1 MNLKLGHIKRIFNI
15 INKLDN
21 ETIIKFRNYLLDE
34 QIYFNTQL
42 EVYAVQ
48 VEYNDFQITFFNKDE
63 LEKTIEFLN
72 NKIQKSFEEEVK
84 EFTKQSKGM
93 AKRFYG
99 K

>member
-1 MNLKLGHIKRIFNI
+1 MSFKLSHIKRIFNVI
-15 INKLDN
+15 DKLDN

-34 QIYFNTQL
+34 QTYFNTQL

-48 VEYNDFQITFFNKDE
+48 VEYGDFQISFINKDE

-84 EFTKQSKGM
+84 EFKGQVERTKNRWISI
-93 AKRFYG
+93 
-99 K
+99 